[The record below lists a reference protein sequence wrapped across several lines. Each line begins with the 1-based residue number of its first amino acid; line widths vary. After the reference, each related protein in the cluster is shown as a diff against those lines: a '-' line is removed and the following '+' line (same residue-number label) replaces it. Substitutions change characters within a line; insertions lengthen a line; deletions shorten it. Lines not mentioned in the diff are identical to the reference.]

1 MSASPIIGASEG
13 SSFSDW
19 KLIDKLTKDHVL
31 TKIKV
36 CTDTFDRN
44 VFGLQLTYGGFTES
58 GAALEEV
65 PLDSHG
71 IIDEGGIVKCDEKVL
86 AQGEYVQDLRFGF
99 TSTDLVT
106 FAYQISNSYNKLFG
120 TTTSST

>member
-1 MSASPIIGASEG
+1 M
-13 SSFSDW
+13 
-19 KLIDKLTKDHVL
+19 

-44 VFGLQLTYGGFTES
+44 VFGLQLTYGGYS
-58 GAALEEV
+58 AAGAPLNEV

-71 IIDEGGIVKCDEKVL
+71 LVDEGGIVKCDTREL
-86 AQGEYVQDLRFGF
+86 AQGEYITDLRFGY

-106 FAYQISNSYNKLFG
+106 FAYQISNSFNKLFG
-120 TTTSST
+120 TATSTTN